1 MGYEIDFKPT
11 KEFVEEKLKK
21 LVQYKSKNNE
31 LPYIKTDILIYCLGA
46 ADDTR
51 RVMNHI
57 SFNLRYMYELVRYDE
72 IQYAINRFEENG
84 TIWYCGWEYSKDEC
98 DWDLNELVE
107 RNTKTLTLL
116 KQVVETPDYF
126 DKCERFYDKMNE
138 IDEHLDGFEE
148 ICRDIAIYEIM
159 NMMRE
164 FQEKD
169 DLEELIDKDSKTYA
183 GSDMTN
189 AETDTD
195 TDDMEDACDVDDEE
209 EPCKLS
215 GLSGCDCDCDGHDDT
230 LEYTSAANT
239 DKECCCGQ
247 GSTCTCADKD
257 SQYAE
262 HTDCG
267 CGGLKYKKKVEIQ

>member
-21 LVQYKSKNNE
+21 LIQYKPKNNE
-31 LPYIKTDILIYCLGA
+31 LPYIKTDILIYCLGE

-51 RVMNHI
+51 RVMNRI
-57 SFNLRYMYELVRYDE
+57 SFNLRYMYDLIRYDE

-84 TIWYCGWEYSKDEC
+84 TIWYCGWEYSKDDC
-98 DWDLNELVE
+98 DWDLDELVE

-116 KQVVETPDYF
+116 KQVVETPNYF
-126 DKCERFYDKMNE
+126 DNGERFYDKINE

-169 DLEELIDKDSKTYA
+169 DLEYLIDNDSKIYA

-189 AETDTD
+189 DETDTD
-195 TDDMEDACDVDDEE
+195 TDDMDDACDVDDEE
-209 EPCKLS
+209 EPCKPSDLS
-215 GLSGCDCDCDGHDDT
+215 DCECEGHDDT
-230 LEYTSAANT
+230 LKYTRVATT
-239 DKECCCGQ
+239 DKDSYCGQ
-247 GSTCTCADKD
+247 GTTCTCSEKNK
-257 SQYAE
+257 QYAE

-267 CGGLKYKKKVEIQ
+267 CNGLKYNKKVEIQ